1 MKINMR
7 EVMEAK
13 NKITSSRNK
22 LQAEINRAKS
32 DWKTVQGS
40 DALSGKVKTA
50 INGEIG
56 NYQLPMLTNYYDLLH
71 TIAQE
76 MEKTISDFKA
86 SVKENSDSAIID
98 TDVLNEAKGK
108 FSTPLSNFAK
118 LDKKISNIYSSVAHI
133 VPISAPSNQFNK
145 KMEEAKK
152 VLTETLKGMDT
163 FNGRKAGSTV
173 KDKLAQ
179 QSSQITK
186 VGGLSYS
193 NLKSLEIFTDKT
205 FKNEI
210 KEAHKKVQ
218 EEEKDRLAFEKDH
231 PILMALFQ
239 EKKYIN
245 HMKKLY
251 ISSRIKRLP
260 NGKLVMRRAKGWLK
274 KLDQLADID
283 DYVPKGHRSL
293 SITASGTA
301 KEFTKLGDKLLGKL
315 DLVDKK
321 SILRESGEAFSKA
334 SIKGVAKGTLKSMGK
349 SLKNGLSFGVN
360 GVVKDAKA
368 LINAKG
374 AGKIIPGLNIAA
386 GAVEVVQGI
395 SKSEK
400 QARKDGLKG
409 QEITASKVG
418 GALVDVGKVAVTT
431 AMIGAATALLPA
443 TASIGAVVGVG
454 IIAGW
459 TANTIDK
466 KLGVT
471 SEMKKGVNSLIKSA
485 RGWFS

>member
-1 MKINMR
+1 M
-7 EVMEAK
+7 A
-13 NKITSSRNK
+13 
-22 LQAEINRAKS
+22 
-32 DWKTVQGS
+32 
-40 DALSGKVKTA
+40 
-50 INGEIG
+50 
-56 NYQLPMLTNYYDLLH
+56 
-71 TIAQE
+71 
-76 MEKTISDFKA
+76 
-86 SVKENSDSAIID
+86 
-98 TDVLNEAKGK
+98 
-108 FSTPLSNFAK
+108 
-118 LDKKISNIYSSVAHI
+118 
-133 VPISAPSNQFNK
+133 
-145 KMEEAKK
+145 
-152 VLTETLKGMDT
+152 
-163 FNGRKAGSTV
+163 
-173 KDKLAQ
+173 
-179 QSSQITK
+179 
-186 VGGLSYS
+186 
-193 NLKSLEIFTDKT
+193 IFTDKT

-231 PILMALFQ
+231 PILMAMDGNLT
-239 EKKYIN
+239 EEKLDELDKLINHAIAKGVVSGKKYIN

-349 SLKNGLSFGVN
+349 SLKKGLSFGVN

-431 AMIGAATALLPA
+431 AVIGTATALLPA

>member
-1 MKINMR
+1 
-7 EVMEAK
+7 
-13 NKITSSRNK
+13 
-22 LQAEINRAKS
+22 
-32 DWKTVQGS
+32 
-40 DALSGKVKTA
+40 
-50 INGEIG
+50 
-56 NYQLPMLTNYYDLLH
+56 
-71 TIAQE
+71 
-76 MEKTISDFKA
+76 
-86 SVKENSDSAIID
+86 
-98 TDVLNEAKGK
+98 
-108 FSTPLSNFAK
+108 
-118 LDKKISNIYSSVAHI
+118 
-133 VPISAPSNQFNK
+133 
-145 KMEEAKK
+145 
-152 VLTETLKGMDT
+152 MDT

-231 PILMALFQ
+231 PILMAMDGNLT
-239 EKKYIN
+239 EEKLDELDKLINHAIAKGVVSGKKYIN

-349 SLKNGLSFGVN
+349 SLKKGLSFGVN

-459 TANTIDK
+459 T
-466 KLGVT
+466 
-471 SEMKKGVNSLIKSA
+471 
-485 RGWFS
+485 

>member
-1 MKINMR
+1 M
-7 EVMEAK
+7 
-13 NKITSSRNK
+13 
-22 LQAEINRAKS
+22 
-32 DWKTVQGS
+32 
-40 DALSGKVKTA
+40 
-50 INGEIG
+50 
-56 NYQLPMLTNYYDLLH
+56 
-71 TIAQE
+71 
-76 MEKTISDFKA
+76 
-86 SVKENSDSAIID
+86 
-98 TDVLNEAKGK
+98 
-108 FSTPLSNFAK
+108 
-118 LDKKISNIYSSVAHI
+118 
-133 VPISAPSNQFNK
+133 
-145 KMEEAKK
+145 
-152 VLTETLKGMDT
+152 
-163 FNGRKAGSTV
+163 
-173 KDKLAQ
+173 
-179 QSSQITK
+179 
-186 VGGLSYS
+186 
-193 NLKSLEIFTDKT
+193 
-205 FKNEI
+205 
-210 KEAHKKVQ
+210 
-218 EEEKDRLAFEKDH
+218 
-231 PILMALFQ
+231 
-239 EKKYIN
+239 
-245 HMKKLY
+245 
-251 ISSRIKRLP
+251 
-260 NGKLVMRRAKGWLK
+260 
-274 KLDQLADID
+274 
-283 DYVPKGHRSL
+283 PKGHRSL

-349 SLKNGLSFGVN
+349 SLKKGLSFGVN

-471 SEMKKGVNSLIKSA
+471 SEMKKGVKLSNKKCARMVFMIKNYVPTKYKNYNKKPFTKQSAKKVLSAYLLLLISLIVIQIFDKKKETHQNFLSIQSIGA
-485 RGWFS
+485 VILFVLSLIVYLLFDKKNIQKYLALIMYFSSILFTFFAIAFFSFLAENPVKVFIESISLLFILLIFLEFVYMLIVFISLKINNLNLRDMVAMFIMNGVSLLGIGLIVLSEAKDNISFGVFGATAIIAGLLILATFHYPRVLHYWKRQSDIDSNVSVYGNSIEMMKNKRTKK

>member
-1 MKINMR
+1 
-7 EVMEAK
+7 
-13 NKITSSRNK
+13 
-22 LQAEINRAKS
+22 
-32 DWKTVQGS
+32 
-40 DALSGKVKTA
+40 
-50 INGEIG
+50 
-56 NYQLPMLTNYYDLLH
+56 
-71 TIAQE
+71 
-76 MEKTISDFKA
+76 
-86 SVKENSDSAIID
+86 
-98 TDVLNEAKGK
+98 
-108 FSTPLSNFAK
+108 
-118 LDKKISNIYSSVAHI
+118 
-133 VPISAPSNQFNK
+133 
-145 KMEEAKK
+145 
-152 VLTETLKGMDT
+152 
-163 FNGRKAGSTV
+163 
-173 KDKLAQ
+173 
-179 QSSQITK
+179 
-186 VGGLSYS
+186 
-193 NLKSLEIFTDKT
+193 
-205 FKNEI
+205 
-210 KEAHKKVQ
+210 
-218 EEEKDRLAFEKDH
+218 
-231 PILMALFQ
+231 
-239 EKKYIN
+239 
-245 HMKKLY
+245 MKKLY

-349 SLKNGLSFGVN
+349 SLKKGVSFGVN

-431 AMIGAATALLPA
+431 AAIGAAGAALAIVGTPVW
-443 TASIGAVVGVG
+443 GVVVAGMGVG
-454 IIAGW
+454 W
-459 TANTIDK
+459 LVNKVDK
-466 KLGVT
+466 DNKFTEKAKGAIN
-471 SEMKKGVNSLIKSA
+471 SMIKGVS
-485 RGWFS
+485 GWFKR

>member
-98 TDVLNEAKGK
+98 TDALNEAKGK

-163 FNGRKAGSTV
+163 FNGRKAGSAV

-179 QSSQITK
+179 QSSQITN

-193 NLKSLEIFTDKT
+193 NPKSLEIFTDKT

-231 PILMALFQ
+231 PILMAMDGNLT
-239 EKKYIN
+239 EEKLDELDKLINHAIAKGVVSGKKYIN

-334 SIKGVAKGTLKSMGK
+334 SIK
-349 SLKNGLSFGVN
+349 
-360 GVVKDAKA
+360 
-368 LINAKG
+368 
-374 AGKIIPGLNIAA
+374 
-386 GAVEVVQGI
+386 VEVVQGI

-431 AMIGAATALLPA
+431 AAIGAA
-443 TASIGAVVGVG
+443 GAVAGFFGAPVVVVVGAGMLVG
-454 IIAGW
+454 ALADFSIKKSKVV
-459 TANTIDK
+459 DK
-466 KLGVT
+466 A
-471 SEMKKGVNSLIKSA
+471 KKGVNSLVKGVS
-485 RGWFS
+485 GWFK